1 MGALTGYL
9 GPVLAVYAKDAL
21 LELRT
26 KDIIVSVLVF
36 ALLVIVIFN
45 FALDPTPSTVA
56 MIGPGILWVA
66 YVFGGVLGLNRS
78 FAIERDRGNVHG
90 LMLAPVGRD
99 AIYFG
104 KFLGNLSFM
113 LLIEAAVYPIF
124 AVLFNLPLLVP
135 GLVPVALLATVG
147 IAAVGTVFA
156 AMAVNT
162 RSREVMLPV
171 LFFPV
176 VVPVIVAAVEASGG
190 LIRGDGSGDLTR
202 WLPLMAAFDAIFL
215 VVSPAAFS
223 MVLEE

>member
-1 MGALTGYL
+1 MREYL
-9 GPVLAVYAKDAL
+9 GPVLAVLAKDTL
-21 LELRT
+21 MELRT

-36 ALLVIVIFN
+36 ALLVIVVFN

-56 MIGPGILWVA
+56 LIAPGILWVA
-66 YVFGGVLGLNRS
+66 FTFGGVLGLSRS
-78 FAIERDRGNVHG
+78 FAIEKDHGNVHG

-99 AIYFG
+99 VIFFG
-104 KFLGNLSFM
+104 KFLANLAFILM
-113 LLIEAAVYPIF
+113 IEVAVYPIF
-124 AVLFNLPLLVP
+124 MVLFNMPLLVP
-135 GLVPVALLATVG
+135 EIVPVAVLATVA

-190 LIRGDGSGDLTR
+190 LIRGDPGTYLTS
-202 WLPLMAAFDAIFL
+202 WVPLLAVFDAIFL
-215 VVSPAAFS
+215 VVCPAAFS

>member
-1 MGALTGYL
+1 MRYL
-9 GPVLAVYAKDAL
+9 GPMLAVFAKDAL
-21 LELRT
+21 LEVRT
-26 KDIIVSVLVF
+26 KDIIVSVPVF

-45 FALDPTPSTVA
+45 FALDPTPNTVA
-56 MIGPGILWVA
+56 MIAPGILWVA
-66 YVFGGVLGLNRS
+66 YTFGGVLGLNRS
-78 FAIERDRGNVHG
+78 FAIERDRGNIHG

-99 AIYFG
+99 VIYFG
-104 KFLGNLSFM
+104 KFLGNLTFM

-124 AVLFNLPLLVP
+124 AVLFNLPLWVP
-135 GLVPVALLATVG
+135 GLAPVALLATVG

-202 WLPLMAAFDAIFL
+202 WLPLIGAFDAVFL
-215 VVSPAAFS
+215 VICPAAFS

>member
-1 MGALTGYL
+1 MRSYL
-9 GPVLAVYAKDAL
+9 GPVLAVLAKDAL

-26 KDIIVSVLVF
+26 KDIIVSVPVF
-36 ALLVIVIFN
+36 ALLVIVVFN
-45 FALDPTPSTVA
+45 FALDPTPQTVA
-56 MIGPGILWVA
+56 MIAPGILWVSFT
-66 YVFGGVLGLNRS
+66 FGGVLGLSRS

-99 AIYFG
+99 AIFFG
-104 KFLGNLSFM
+104 KFLANLLFM
-113 LLIEAAVYPIF
+113 LLIEVAVYPVF
-124 AVLFNLPLLVP
+124 AVLFNLPLMVP
-135 GLVPVALLATVG
+135 GMVPVAVLATVG

-190 LIRGDGSGDLTR
+190 LIRGDASADLTR
-202 WLPLMAAFDAIFL
+202 WLPLLAVFDAVFL
-215 VVSPAAFS
+215 VVCPAAFS

>member
-1 MGALTGYL
+1 MGAFLGYL
-9 GPVLAVYAKDAL
+9 GPILAVFAKDAL
-21 LELRT
+21 LEVRT
-26 KDIIVSVLVF
+26 KDIIVSVPVF

-45 FALDPTPSTVA
+45 FALDPTPNTVA
-56 MIGPGILWVA
+56 MIAPGILWVA
-66 YVFGGVLGLNRS
+66 YTFGGGLGLNGS
-78 FAIERDRGNVHG
+78 VAIERDRGNIHG

-104 KFLGNLSFM
+104 KFLGNLAFM
-113 LLIEAAVYPIF
+113 LLIEAAVYPVF
-124 AVLFNLPLLVP
+124 AVLFNLPLWVP
-135 GLVPVALLATVG
+135 GLAPVALLATVG

-190 LIRGDGSGDLTR
+190 LIRGDASADLTH

-215 VVSPAAFS
+215 VVCPAAFS